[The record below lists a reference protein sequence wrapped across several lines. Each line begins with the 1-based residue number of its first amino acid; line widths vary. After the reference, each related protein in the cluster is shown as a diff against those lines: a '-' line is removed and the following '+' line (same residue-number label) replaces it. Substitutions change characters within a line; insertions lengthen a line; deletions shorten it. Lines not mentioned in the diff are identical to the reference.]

1 MNVTKP
7 EKVGISKRGI
17 IIYSTI
23 VFICILALLVAFY
36 VQFYKRIDLSRFLG
50 INQEEKFGNKS
61 EEEKIEL
68 EADFVKLFNNT
79 LDNKEGNYNNKK
91 SEIDKE
97 LVYTAF
103 EKKETKVNSF
113 DLEVHI
119 PSINIKSDIIDG
131 YNKEIKEIFID
142 FVDKIVQSENR
153 NVIYTVDYTA
163 NIQNGI
169 LSVMIYSNFKE
180 GTKAQKVIVKTY
192 NYDLRNNKELKLQEV
207 VGFEQLN
214 ENKIQ
219 DMINTKIETEQ
230 KKVKDLE
237 GLGYN
242 IYNRDIK
249 NDIYKIENTEVFYMT
264 EDVIYI
270 IYPYGNNAET
280 SEMDLVIL

>member
-249 NDIYKIENTEVFYMT
+249 NDIYKIENTEEFYMT

>member
-7 EKVGISKRGI
+7 EKVGISKREI

-79 LDNKEGNYNNKK
+79 LDNKEGDYNNKK

-249 NDIYKIENTEVFYMT
+249 NDIYKIENTEEFYMT

>member
-79 LDNKEGNYNNKK
+79 LDNKEGDYNNKK

-119 PSINIKSDIIDG
+119 PSINIKSDIIEG

-249 NDIYKIENTEVFYMT
+249 NDIYKIENTEEFYMT